1 MVSFHQISK
10 MGENIKVDICKCPIN
25 VKLVKKSSH
34 RPGTLQMPFQ
44 IHLHLCAI
52 LIFKKKHFNH
62 NSILKR
68 LQLNKRKKKT
78 SCQLVKKVYL
88 GSCSNGVHTTR
99 QFRIHS
105 PHVYLMSYLA
115 GILKHIHTY
124 IHFHNKVISIILDR
138 KGYICYVMSR
148 SAK

>member
-1 MVSFHQISK
+1 
-10 MGENIKVDICKCPIN
+10 
-25 VKLVKKSSH
+25 
-34 RPGTLQMPFQ
+34 MPVC
-44 IHLHLCAI
+44 LCLWANLLYYSCYNSAI
-52 LIFKKKHFNH
+52 LNLKKKKHFNH

-148 SAK
+148 SAKWCEAFSAIRHPHVQIT

>member
-1 MVSFHQISK
+1 MTK
-10 MGENIKVDICKCPIN
+10 RYKYTL
-25 VKLVKKSSH
+25 LVPNASLFMFMSQS
-34 RPGTLQMPFQ
+34 TVLQLLQ
-44 IHLHLCAI
+44 LSNSE
-52 LIFKKKHFNH
+52 FKKKHFNH